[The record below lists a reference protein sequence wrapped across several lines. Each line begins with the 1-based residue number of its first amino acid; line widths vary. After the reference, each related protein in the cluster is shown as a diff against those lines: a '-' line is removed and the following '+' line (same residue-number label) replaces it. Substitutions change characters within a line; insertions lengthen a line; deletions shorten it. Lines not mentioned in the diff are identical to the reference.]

1 MWLSKIISKGN
12 DYQKAEK
19 GIVTISGKNQMEI
32 GASASSREVKSYA
45 PYGYNSTPPV
55 GEEVLL
61 MPSSD
66 GQVAIGAKNSSHSLE
81 SGEICISSQGG
92 ASIVL
97 KNDGTVVIN
106 SMVIDRNGVI
116 RS

>member
-1 MWLSKIISKGN
+1 MWLSKMISRAN

-19 GIVTISGKNQMEI
+19 GIVTISDKNELEI
-32 GASASSREVKSYA
+32 GASASSREVKNYA
-45 PYGYNSTPPV
+45 PYGYNSAPPV
-55 GEEVLL
+55 GQEVILV
-61 MPSSD
+61 PSSD
-66 GQVAIGAKNSSHSLE
+66 GQVVLGTKSNPQALD
-81 SGEICISSQGG
+81 SGEVRISSQGG

-116 RS
+116 RA

>member
-32 GASASSREVKSYA
+32 GASASSREVKNYA
-45 PYGYNSTPPV
+45 PYGYNSVPPV
-55 GEEVLL
+55 GQEVLL

-66 GQVAIGAKNSSHSLE
+66 GQVVLGSKSRLQALE
-81 SGEICISSQGG
+81 SGEIKISSQGG
-92 ASIVL
+92 ASIIL

-106 SMVIDRNGVI
+106 TMVIDRNGVI
-116 RS
+116 RA